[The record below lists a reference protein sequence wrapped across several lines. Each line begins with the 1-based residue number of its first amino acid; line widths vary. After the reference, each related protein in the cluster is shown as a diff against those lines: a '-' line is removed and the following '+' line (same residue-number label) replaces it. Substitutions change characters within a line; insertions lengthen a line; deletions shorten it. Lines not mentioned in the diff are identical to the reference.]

1 VRRILVIGSG
11 GSGKTTVAREI
22 AARTGLPLI
31 HLDQL
36 FWRPGWDPT
45 PDDEWDQ
52 VIGRLIAQEGWVMDG
67 NYGRTLQ
74 QRIAAADAIVFLDMP
89 RLVCTWRILK
99 RRFKHVGGSRPDV
112 APGCPEQVNWEF
124 VHWVWTYP
132 SRRRPGILEKLDAV
146 RREKQV
152 FILRSTADV
161 RRFLRELG

>member
-1 VRRILVIGSG
+1 MRRILVIGSG
-11 GSGKTTVAREI
+11 GSGKTTVASEI
-22 AARTGLPLI
+22 ASRTGLPLI

-52 VIGRLIAQEGWVMDG
+52 VIDRLIAQEGWVMDG
-67 NYGRTLQ
+67 NYGRTLP
-74 QRIAAADAIVFLDMP
+74 QRIAAADAIVFLDVP

-146 RREKQV
+146 MHEKRV
-152 FILRSTADV
+152 FILRSETDV